1 MLARPATGVWW
12 RKEPYDWGGP
22 PADVK
27 ELFDERAFGPAVA
40 RAAGACNFPVRTRR
54 GPPGP
59 ATRLHPAPDTEMLEA
74 FTHETFAG
82 HEGEAF
88 PIHLEDG
95 STVETRL
102 QSARTWGSGSDGH
115 RVPFT
120 LTFVG
125 PMQPVLPQRIYH
137 LEHPQVGGFD
147 LFLVPVGPN
156 AQGMQ
161 YEAVFT

>member
-1 MLARPATGVWW
+1 MGPR
-12 RKEPYDWGGP
+12 WGAN

-27 ELFDERAFGPAVA
+27 EPFNERESVQPEGETYVRRGGCAGDRGVHLSHRDPPRPA
-40 RAAGACNFPVRTRR
+40 RARHH
-54 GPPGP
+54 
-59 ATRLHPAPDTEMLEA
+59 LHPAPHTLMLEA

-88 PIHLEDG
+88 PIRLDDG
-95 STVETRL
+95 SALETRL

-125 PMQPVLPQRIYH
+125 PMQPVLPQRIYR
-137 LEHPQVGGFD
+137 LEHPEVGAFD

>member
-1 MLARPATGVWW
+1 
-12 RKEPYDWGGP
+12 
-22 PADVK
+22 
-27 ELFDERAFGPAVA
+27 
-40 RAAGACNFPVRTRR
+40 
-54 GPPGP
+54 
-59 ATRLHPAPDTEMLEA
+59 MLEA

-82 HEGEAF
+82 REGEAF
-88 PIHLEDG
+88 PIRLDDG
-95 STVETRL
+95 SSLETRL

-125 PMQPVLPQRIYH
+125 PMQPVLPQRIYR
-137 LEHPQVGGFD
+137 LEHPDIGAFE
-147 LFLVPVGPN
+147 LFLVPVGPG

>member
-1 MLARPATGVWW
+1 
-12 RKEPYDWGGP
+12 
-22 PADVK
+22 
-27 ELFDERAFGPAVA
+27 
-40 RAAGACNFPVRTRR
+40 
-54 GPPGP
+54 
-59 ATRLHPAPDTEMLEA
+59 MLEA

-88 PIHLEDG
+88 LIRLDDG
-95 STVETRL
+95 SAVETRL

-125 PMQPVLPQRIYH
+125 PLQPVLPQRIYR
-137 LEHPQVGGFD
+137 LEHAGVGEFD